1 MNAYL
6 DSSALLKLLLGDE
19 DGDDD
24 LRAEMDLVGQIS
36 TSRLTYVEA
45 LAALAAARRSG
56 RVGRA
61 DYEVAVGYFERIWS
75 SLEIIELTTT
85 VAGDAAIAA
94 ETYGL
99 RAGDAIQ
106 LASARTLDASVIT
119 LIAWDARLRTAAVA
133 SGLPCYPP
141 EV

>member
-6 DSSALLKLLLGDE
+6 DSSAFLKLLLGDE
-19 DGDDD
+19 GGGDD
-24 LRAEMDLVGQIS
+24 LRIEMDLVGQIS

-56 RVGRA
+56 RVGRV
-61 DYEVAVGYFERIWS
+61 DYEVAVADFGRIWD
-75 SLEIIELTTT
+75 SLEIVELTTN
-85 VAGDAAIAA
+85 VASDAATAA
-94 ETYGL
+94 DVYGL

-106 LASARTLDASVIT
+106 LASAHSLDGSVIT
-119 LIAWDARLRTAAVA
+119 LIAWDARLRAAASA
-133 SGLPCYPP
+133 SGLACYPV

>member
-6 DSSALLKLLLGDE
+6 DSSAFLKLLLGYE
-19 DGDDD
+19 GGGDD
-24 LRAEMDLVGQIS
+24 LRIEMDVVGQIS

-56 RVGRA
+56 RVGRV
-61 DYEVAVGYFERIWS
+61 DYEVAVADFDRIWD
-75 SLEIIELTTT
+75 SLDIVELTTK
-85 VAGDAAIAA
+85 VAIDAATAA
-94 ETYGL
+94 DVYGL

-106 LASARTLDASVIT
+106 LASAHSLDGSVIT
-119 LIAWDARLRTAAVA
+119 LIAWDARLRAAASA
-133 SGLPCYPP
+133 SGVTCYPT

>member
-19 DGDDD
+19 GGDDD
-24 LRAEMDLVGQIS
+24 LRAEMDFVGQIS

-56 RVGRA
+56 RVARV
-61 DYEVAVGYFERIWS
+61 DYEVAVADFDRIWD
-75 SLEIIELTTT
+75 SLEVLELTTK
-85 VAGDAAIAA
+85 VASDAAIAA
-94 ETYGL
+94 ESYGL

-106 LASARTLDASVIT
+106 LASARSLDASVIA
-119 LIAWDARLRTAAVA
+119 LIAWDARLRAAASA
-133 SGLPCYPP
+133 SGLSCYPL
-141 EV
+141 EI

>member
-1 MNAYL
+1 LNAYL

-19 DGDDD
+19 GGGDD
-24 LRAEMDLVGQIS
+24 LQAGMDTIGQIS

-56 RVGRA
+56 RITGA
-61 DYEVAVGYFERIWS
+61 DYGIAVAEFDRIWD
-75 SLEIIELTTT
+75 SLDVLELTTK
-85 VAGDAAIAA
+85 VASAAAIAA
-94 ETYGL
+94 EAYGL

-106 LASARTLDASVIT
+106 LASAHSLDVSVIT
-119 LIAWDARLRTAAVA
+119 LIAWDSRLRAAAFA
-133 SGLPCYPP
+133 SGLTCYPL